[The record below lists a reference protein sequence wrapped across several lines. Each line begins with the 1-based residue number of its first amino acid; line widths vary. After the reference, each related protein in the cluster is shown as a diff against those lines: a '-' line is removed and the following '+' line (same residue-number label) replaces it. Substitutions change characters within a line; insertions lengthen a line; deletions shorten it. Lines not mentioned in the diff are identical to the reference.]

1 MKRFLRSLSLLSAL
15 VILSLLPGAALA
27 SLNITT
33 NQKLATR
40 TGPSTRYDEP
50 GTFLYAGANVTA
62 VCKAWDSYNEIWWVQ
77 VDFTDGS
84 SRYRVYTGLK
94 RLNVNIQSLT
104 EERNLGSD
112 TVSETANAR
121 YGPGTSYASCS
132 LNVPSGTR
140 VTVWGR
146 ENGYSLVEYSD
157 SRISNPLRRCWIP
170 SSCLRNGGGSGS
182 GGGGYYNYGLP
193 LSYAAASSYIRG
205 SDPSR
210 YVPDRLID
218 GDPTTNW
225 QFSTTVDPLGSGWAA
240 VYLAGAST
248 VSSIQIRS
256 GYWGDGSMTGYF
268 RNGRPQTIAVG
279 FRYSY
284 SYDFS
289 DEVFITLTDHTSSL
303 YWQTFHLG
311 THYNVS
317 AVRLRIISAY
327 PGSKYP
333 NDIVISDVALFN

>member
-1 MKRFLRSLSLLSAL
+1 MVTALL
-15 VILSLLPGAALA
+15 ILALLPGAALA
-27 SLNITT
+27 SVSAVT

-40 TGPSTRYDEP
+40 TGPGTRYDEP
-50 GTFLYAGANVTA
+50 GTFLKAGVTVTA

-94 RLNVNIQSLT
+94 RLDMNIGSIS
-104 EERNLGSD
+104 EERSLGND
-112 TVSETANAR
+112 TVSSAADAR
-121 YGPGTSYASCS
+121 FGPGESYARCS
-132 LNVPSGTR
+132 LNVPGGTR

-157 SRISNPLRRCWIP
+157 SRLTHPLRRCWIP
-170 SSCLRNGGGSGS
+170 TSSLKNGGGSGS
-182 GGGGYYNYGLP
+182 RTTSYGLP
-193 LSYAAASSYIRG
+193 LSSASASSYIRG

-210 YVPDRLID
+210 YIPDRLID
-218 GDPTTNW
+218 GDPSTNW
-225 QFSTTVDPLGSGWAA
+225 QFSTATDPLGSGWAA
-240 VYLAGAST
+240 VYLSSAST

-256 GYWGDGSMTGYF
+256 GYWGDGSMVGYF
-268 RNGRPQTIAVG
+268 RNGRPRTVAVG

-289 DEVFITLTDHTSSL
+289 DEVLITLEDHTSSL
-303 YWQTFHLG
+303 YWQTFYLG